1 MNNRYL
7 QAAAA
12 FLLTAATVACAAPF
26 AYVAN
31 EESGTVSVIDTATD
45 KVVREIA
52 AGKKPR
58 GMALSKDGKRLYVSD
73 QPNNALD
80 IIDTEKGEIVGTVAL
95 GESPEGVGISPDG
108 MWVIAA
114 VEVSNSIAFI
124 NTRATSASS
133 WSR

>member
-1 MNNRYL
+1 MNNKYF

-12 FLLTAATVACAAPF
+12 LLLTASIAACAAPF

-31 EESGTVSVIDTATD
+31 EESGTLSVIDTATD
-45 KVVREIA
+45 QVVREIP
-52 AGKKPR
+52 AGRKPR
-58 GMALSKDGKRLYVSD
+58 GMALSKDGKLIYVSD

-80 IIDTEKGEIVGTVAL
+80 IIDIEKGETVGTVAL
-95 GESPEGVGISPDG
+95 GESPEGIGISPDG

-124 NTRATSASS
+124 
-133 WSR
+133 